1 MSMFYPIVVLGTG
14 FAIEIGF
21 VYLVN
26 KAMTKLLADGHSF
39 CCPKREGLS
48 VSIYTD
54 RGGIAPVPEDDANDE
69 NEWNAQAEKQ
79 KLSEEIYREKEKEL
93 ETLEKTHFDFDRK
106 VTPAPTPRSV
116 VKARPNGE
124 ARRRVPIK
132 PRAQTSEISEAAQKQ
147 FLDSIKEEDTSK
159 GLGVKSE

>member
-1 MSMFYPIVVLGTG
+1 MFYPIVVLGTG

-39 CCPKREGLS
+39 CCPKPKTLS

-54 RGGIAPVPEDDANDE
+54 CGGIAPVPDDDANDE

-79 KLSEEIYREKEKEL
+79 KLSETIP
-93 ETLEKTHFDFDRK
+93 
-106 VTPAPTPRSV
+106 PAPRSV
-116 VKARPNGE
+116 VKARPNGDV
-124 ARRRVPIK
+124 RRRVPIK
-132 PRAQTSEISEAAQKQ
+132 TKPQTSHVSEAAQKQ
-147 FLDSIKEEDTSK
+147 FLDSIKEEDTSR
-159 GLGVKSE
+159 GLCYRSSHNRRDL